1 MAIVTMAKLVE
12 EASSRG
18 MTIGALARE
27 VEARESGLSVDELNE
42 KMRKRLEVMRQSV
55 AAGLQGVRSR
65 SGLTGED
72 AVKMTKA
79 QSKGLLISNE
89 PLNTAMAYALAVAE
103 VNAAMGLIVA
113 APTGGSCGIL
123 PGVLLSVGKRLGS
136 DDDALLEALFAAGAV
151 GAVVS
156 RSSTLA
162 GAAAGCQA
170 ECGTGAAMAAA
181 AATQLAHGSPHQCA
195 NAVAFAF
202 KGLLGLVCDP
212 VAGLV
217 EVPCIKRN
225 AISVSVALAAADMA
239 LAGIESVI
247 PADEVIET
255 MGIVGRDM
263 PASLRETALGGLAVT
278 PTGKRL
284 ARELASAPPSDE
296 AAGHK

>member
-12 EASSRG
+12 DASSRG

-103 VNAAMGLIVA
+103 VNAAMGRIVA

-151 GAVVS
+151 GAVVA

>member
-151 GAVVS
+151 GAVVA
-156 RSSTLA
+156 RNSTLA

>member
-113 APTGGSCGIL
+113 APTGGSCA
-123 PGVLLSVGKRLGS
+123 S
-136 DDDALLEALFAAGAV
+136 
-151 GAVVS
+151 
-156 RSSTLA
+156 
-162 GAAAGCQA
+162 CQA
-170 ECGTGAAMAAA
+170 CCCQSE
-181 AATQLAHGSPHQCA
+181 
-195 NAVAFAF
+195 
-202 KGLLGLVCDP
+202 
-212 VAGLV
+212 
-217 EVPCIKRN
+217 
-225 AISVSVALAAADMA
+225 
-239 LAGIESVI
+239 
-247 PADEVIET
+247 
-255 MGIVGRDM
+255 RDWVQMMM
-263 PASLRETALGGLAVT
+263 PFWKPSLRQVQ
-278 PTGKRL
+278 
-284 ARELASAPPSDE
+284 
-296 AAGHK
+296 

>member
-103 VNAAMGLIVA
+103 VNAAMGRIVA
-113 APTGGSCGIL
+113 APTGGSCGHL
-123 PGVLLSVGKRLGS
+123 ARR
-136 DDDALLEALFAAGAV
+136 AA
-151 GAVVS
+151 VS
-156 RSSTLA
+156 RKEI
-162 GAAAGCQA
+162 G
-170 ECGTGAAMAAA
+170 
-181 AATQLAHGSPHQCA
+181 
-195 NAVAFAF
+195 F
-202 KGLLGLVCDP
+202 
-212 VAGLV
+212 
-217 EVPCIKRN
+217 R
-225 AISVSVALAAADMA
+225 
-239 LAGIESVI
+239 
-247 PADEVIET
+247 
-255 MGIVGRDM
+255 
-263 PASLRETALGGLAVT
+263 
-278 PTGKRL
+278 
-284 ARELASAPPSDE
+284 
-296 AAGHK
+296 